1 MTTKNPHALHLSI
14 AEAGKIK
21 ALKGDHKGALKH
33 YREAL
38 RLAVSSRAPEVFFRH
53 YTQCVLE
60 SLELTGAYD
69 EVLDYCIN
77 ADAHYESLSL
87 TSTIHRRDHGSI
99 LERQG
104 LLELK
109 QGEAEKGHKTLQKA
123 CAIAGEKALPL
134 SEEIIN
140 WLQRGFSLDVSRIV
154 TSQRKHNYFVVR
166 SDQVDKKSASTVPT
180 STLISTMV
188 TTQCI

>member
-1 MTTKNPHALHLSI
+1 M
-14 AEAGKIK
+14 
-21 ALKGDHKGALKH
+21 
-33 YREAL
+33 
-38 RLAVSSRAPEVFFRH
+38 FFRH

-77 ADAHYESLSL
+77 ADAHYESLNL

-104 LLELK
+104 LVELK
-109 QGEAEKGHKTLQKA
+109 KGEAEQGHETLRKA
-123 CAIAGEKALPL
+123 CSIAGETTLPL

-140 WLQRGFSLDVSRIV
+140 WLQRGFSLDITRI
-154 TSQRKHNYFVVR
+154 TASQRKHNYFVVR
-166 SDQVDKKSASTVPT
+166 ADQVDRQRASTVPT
-180 STLISTMV
+180 SPTSPPRTSTSKKNDKQTDLYDPSTLLGG
-188 TTQCI
+188 